1 MNPWLLPATGAFV
14 GWFTNKLALTLL
26 FRPHK
31 PVRLGPWHLQGIIP
45 ARHQRL
51 ADAIARTVQRDL
63 LSEEEIARLVAEIDL
78 RSEVEDAVARAIDQR
93 IDASRLHGLPL
104 VGKVGSRFFAELRRV
119 IMTGVAKRV
128 QDYQERV
135 AHQVASRVDIE
146 TIVRERVEHMD
157 VGQVEELL
165 LGILRDEFRY
175 LEWMGAVIGGVI
187 GAGQLLFL
195 DH

>member
-1 MNPWLLPATGAFV
+1 MTPWLLPATGALI
-14 GWFTNKLALTLL
+14 GWFTNKLALALL
-26 FRPHK
+26 FRPRS
-31 PVRLGPWHLQGIIP
+31 PVQIGPWRLQGIIP

-51 ADAIARTVQRDL
+51 AEAIARTVQRDL
-63 LSEEEIARLVAEIDL
+63 LSEAQIARLVAEIDL
-78 RSEVEDAVARAIDQR
+78 RDEIEKAVATAIDQR

-104 VGKVGSRFFAELRRV
+104 VGKVGGRFFTELRRV

-128 QDYQERV
+128 QDYQQRV

-146 TIVRERVEHMD
+146 TIVRDRVEHMD

-187 GAGQLLFL
+187 GTGQLFFL
-195 DH
+195 DR

>member
-26 FRPHK
+26 FRPHQ
-31 PVRLGPWHLQGIIP
+31 PVRLGPWRLQGIIP
-45 ARHQRL
+45 ARHRRL
-51 ADAIARTVQRDL
+51 AEAIARTVQRDL
-63 LSEEEIARLVAEIDL
+63 LSEEEVARLVAEIDL

-104 VGKVGSRFFAELRRV
+104 FGKVGGRFFAELRRM

-128 QDYQERV
+128 QDYQQRV

-187 GAGQLLFL
+187 GASQLLFL
-195 DH
+195 DR